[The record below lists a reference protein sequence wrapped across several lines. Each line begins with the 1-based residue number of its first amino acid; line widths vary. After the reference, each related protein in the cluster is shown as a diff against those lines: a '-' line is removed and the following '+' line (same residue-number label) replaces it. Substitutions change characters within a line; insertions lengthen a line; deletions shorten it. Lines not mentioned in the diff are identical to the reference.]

1 MAEPDLDFSGYFLV
15 LGGLVNSQQS
25 TVSSHQSA
33 VMSDE
38 LLMISQK
45 LTIDHSA
52 SPKGQGP
59 IGPGL
64 MMYTSQGTIQESK
77 I

>member
-1 MAEPDLDFSGYFLV
+1 MS
-15 LGGLVNSQQS
+15 SQ
-25 TVSSHQSA
+25 HSA
-33 VMSDE
+33 FMSDE

-45 LTIDHSA
+45 LIIHSA

-64 MMYTSQGTIQESK
+64 MMYTSQLTIQESK